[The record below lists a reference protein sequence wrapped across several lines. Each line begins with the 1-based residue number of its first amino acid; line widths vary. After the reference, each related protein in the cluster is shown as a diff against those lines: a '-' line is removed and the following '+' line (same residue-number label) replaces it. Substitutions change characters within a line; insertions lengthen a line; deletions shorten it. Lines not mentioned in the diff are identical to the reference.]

1 MKKLLSWILCMCICL
16 AGMAGAFAEE
26 AAPAD
31 ARLVFAAD
39 CMQQIKDL
47 AAEKEI
53 KFERAWDISE
63 LDKDAILKAA
73 VLAVTPQQVAMVDGM
88 GTLADL
94 SRMINV
100 FNGDYTEKAAALAIE
115 GADAAVANGENFV
128 IFAMYEY
135 HILLTLVRSDGTW
148 GSVLLM
154 SDRNVLSRFSE
165 EAIRTMAQPY
175 LPGDIGIEILEI
187 NP

>member
-16 AGMAGAFAEE
+16 AGAAGALAEE

-31 ARLVFAAD
+31 GRLVFAAE

-47 AAEKEI
+47 AGEKEI

-63 LDKDAILKAA
+63 LDPAWILKAA
-73 VLAVTPQQVAMVDGM
+73 VITVSDRQVAMLDSM

-115 GADAAVANGENFV
+115 GTDTAVAGGESFV

-154 SDRNVLSRFSE
+154 SDRNVLGQFSE
-165 EAIRTMAQPY
+165 EAVRMMVKQYI
-175 LPGDIGIEILEI
+175 PGDFGIEVLEI